1 MKYVNKKDGLDV
13 YLKVKSTK
21 RQEVINFQLKL
32 AIKRIISQFIYPKF
46 KDDEVL
52 IQFGYVDNDFT
63 KGLHTLKLT
72 FKIDK

>member
-1 MKYVNKKDGLDV
+1 MKFVDKKDGLDV

-21 RQEVINFQLKL
+21 RQEIIDFQIKL
-32 AIKRIISQFIYPKF
+32 AIKRIISQVIYPKF
-46 KDDEVL
+46 KNDEVFME
-52 IQFGYVDNDFT
+52 FGYVDDDFA